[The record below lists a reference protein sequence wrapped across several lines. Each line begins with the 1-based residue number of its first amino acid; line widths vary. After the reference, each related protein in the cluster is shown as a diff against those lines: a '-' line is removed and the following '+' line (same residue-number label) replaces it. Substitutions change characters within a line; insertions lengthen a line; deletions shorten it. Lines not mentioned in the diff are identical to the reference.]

1 MTAPTEVVAWVR
13 ELLGED
19 CDGAQTLAGG
29 FIGEA
34 WRVTTDNG
42 PVFAKTKTDAPPGFF
57 TTEAAGL
64 DWLRAPGI
72 VAVPEVLGVD
82 ERILVLDFIEPGR
95 PTTDAAARL
104 GAGLAQ
110 LHAVGADGFGAIP
123 PGGGTAGFLGR
134 LGVADE
140 VCATWSEFFVT
151 HRVDPL
157 AAEAER
163 RGALPAG
170 TKARLARVAERLFD
184 PDDDLA
190 GPQVSPARL
199 HGDLWGG
206 NVLWGADGNAWLI
219 DPAAHG
225 GHPEADLAMMH
236 LFGGFPAATFDAYDE
251 VVPPLEGRDDRVA
264 LHQLA
269 PLLVHA
275 CLFGGS
281 YGGEVDR
288 VARRYA

>member
-1 MTAPTEVVAWVR
+1 MTAATDVAAWVAD
-13 ELLGED
+13 LLDVGT
-19 CDGAQTLAGG
+19 GKTRSLSGG

-34 WRVTTDNG
+34 WRVETDRG
-42 PVFAKTKTDAPPGFF
+42 PVFAKTKADAPPGFF

-64 DWLRAPGI
+64 EWLRAPGL

-82 ERILVLDFIEPGR
+82 EKILILAYVEPGR
-95 PTTDAAARL
+95 ATSDAAARL
-104 GAGLAQ
+104 GAGLAR
-110 LHAVGADGFGAIP
+110 LHAAGADGFGSVP
-123 PGGGTAGFLGR
+123 PAGGTAGFLGR
-134 LGVADE
+134 LGVSDA
-140 VCATWSEFFVT
+140 VCATWAEFFVS
-151 HRVDPL
+151 HRIEPL
-157 AAEAER
+157 AAEADR

-170 TKARLARVAERLFD
+170 TTGRLTRVTERLLD
-184 PDDDLA
+184 PGDDLA
-190 GPQVSPARL
+190 GPQVAPARL

-225 GHPEADLAMMH
+225 GHSEADLAMMH
-236 LFGGFPAATFDAYDE
+236 LFDGFPAATFAAYDE
-251 VVPPLEGRDDRVA
+251 ASPPLPGRDDRVA

-281 YGGEVDR
+281 YGAEVDR
-288 VARRYA
+288 IARRYA